1 MKNTKLSRR
10 HFVTAA
16 SGMAFVAGF
25 GAPAVALAA
34 TTKASNNCRQLAL
47 THIHTG
53 ESATLVY
60 FENGHYLDEGVAEI
74 SHLLRDF
81 RTNETL
87 AMDRSVL
94 DQLYLLNSQLGFAK
108 PMEIIGGYRSP
119 KTNEKLRQE
128 GRGVA
133 KKSYHMKGQAIDV
146 AFPGVAIANVRKAAI
161 SMKAGGVGYYPKSG
175 FIHLDSGPVRSWG

>member
-1 MKNTKLSRR
+1 MKNTNLSRR
-10 HFVTAA
+10 HFIAAA
-16 SGMAFVAGF
+16 SGVAFAAGF

-34 TTKASNNCRQLAL
+34 TTKASNNRRQLAMH
-47 THIHTG
+47 HIHTG

-60 FENGHYLDEGVAEI
+60 FDNGHYLDDGIAEI

-81 RTNETL
+81 RTNEVI
-87 AMDRSVL
+87 AMDRAVL

-133 KKSYHMKGQAIDV
+133 KRSYHMKGQAIDV
-146 AFPGVAIANVRKAAI
+146 AFPGTSLAKVRQAAL

-175 FIHLDSGPVRSWG
+175 FIHLDSGPFRSWG